1 MTKSLEEQD
10 QERTSGY
17 VSDVSLMKLTIIF
30 YIGWWNECVVYCRR
44 NATVVN
50 NVMVIWDKFLQK
62 VKIVMYQ
69 SNAAIEHTREVL

>member
-1 MTKSLEEQD
+1 M
-10 QERTSGY
+10 
-17 VSDVSLMKLTIIF
+17 SDVSLMKLTIIF